1 MHHTSLNYLYKK
13 RLTEGATG
21 LLALL
26 ALLTALTACQHDDE
40 VPAPAYE
47 DRYVPLQISIPASE
61 ALKRSP
67 GDPGSDARLPLP
79 DYLYVYTAFTDA
91 AGNTE
96 EVLFSE
102 YSGIRDS
109 WTPDGTGQNVYVYS
123 YTDQINLPLIDGA
136 TNAYCYI
143 IASADDLG
151 GHLPLPE
158 ELSFNGVSGK
168 SREAVEAITLSL
180 KEQSG
185 DHSISLRDLYSSY
198 KGTDDGAFKVTD
210 YGQKQSKVTGT
221 LYHVAAKVDIQWNF
235 TEEFHEQYP
244 TAFVNS
250 ITLSGIPSEGYLF
263 KPTENTD
270 TNGSTTL
277 SSDAPHP
284 GVAVYGREDAYIW
297 QPPQGEFKY
306 IIEIENG
313 DSFSQYPEQTYDPGT
328 AYNADEVAYYRLHVT
343 LTDLPP
349 GSGN

>member
-1 MHHTSLNYLYKK
+1 MDHILLNYLDKMRRK
-13 RLTEGATG
+13 GAAGFCILLG
-21 LLALL
+21 LLPTLL
-26 ALLTALTACQHDDE
+26 SCQHDDE
-40 VPAPAYE
+40 PPVPAYE

-61 ALKRSP
+61 ALQRSL
-67 GDPGSDARLPLP
+67 GDPGDDPRLPLP
-79 DYLYVYTAFTDA
+79 DYLYIYTAFTDA

-158 ELSFNGVSGK
+158 GLSFNGVSEK
-168 SREAVEAITLSL
+168 SRDAVEAITLSM

-210 YGQKQSKVTGT
+210 YGQKQSEVTGT

-250 ITLSGIPSEGYLF
+250 ITLSGIPSDGYLF

-297 QPPQGEFKY
+297 QPPQGKFRY
-306 IIEIENG
+306 IIGINNNETL
-313 DSFSQYPEQTYDPGT
+313 SSYKEQTYDPG
-328 AYNADEVAYYRLHVT
+328 ADYNADEVAYYRLRLT
-343 LTDLPP
+343 LTGLPA
-349 GSGN
+349 GSGS